1 MKFGNL
7 LSECLEKYK
16 ISNNQFAKKS
26 DLSTSYINKLI
37 NNPELVPLEKSF
49 KKLALGLYKIG
60 ATEEELTKFIK
71 IVAADDRFKKLIDE
85 RNKKNYYDIKFDSY
99 DMYLEA
105 EIKKVIENY
114 ALPKIDSKSIFE
126 RLVYENRIAINKD
139 NQIVSLSDIG
149 DSYPFLD
156 LEWLLKQ
163 KKFHV
168 YYGNSLM
175 MNNHQFPNILS
186 DEDINVIYEI
196 VNAYLSTKYED
207 KREEVID
214 EKTNLLKKDSGRYRQ
229 YKFSEFLDDSITDIM
244 NEEDSD

>member
-99 DMYLEA
+99 EMYLIA
-105 EIKKVIENY
+105 EINNVIDSY
-114 ALPKIDSKSIFE
+114 VMPKIDSKGILETLF
-126 RLVYENRIAINKD
+126 LENRIAIDKD
-139 NQIVSLSDIG
+139 NQIIFLSDIG
-149 DSYPFLD
+149 DSLPLLD

-168 YYGNSLM
+168 YYGNELM
-175 MNNHQFPNILS
+175 MNNAPFPNVLS
-186 DEDINVIYEI
+186 EEDKKVIYEI

-207 KREEVID
+207 KREEVIK
-214 EKTNLLKKDSGRYRQ
+214 EKTNLLKKVI
-229 YKFSEFLDDSITDIM
+229 YK
-244 NEEDSD
+244 EDSD

>member
-99 DMYLEA
+99 EMYLIA
-105 EIKKVIENY
+105 EINNVIDSY
-114 ALPKIDSKSIFE
+114 VMPKIDSKGILETLF
-126 RLVYENRIAINKD
+126 LENRIAIGKD
-139 NQIVSLSDIG
+139 NQIIFLSDIG
-149 DSYPFLD
+149 DSLPLLD

-168 YYGNSLM
+168 YYGNELM
-175 MNNHQFPNILS
+175 MNNTPFPNVLS
-186 DEDINVIYEI
+186 EEDKKVIYEI

-207 KREEVID
+207 KREEVIK
-214 EKTNLLKKDSGRYRQ
+214 EKTNLLKKVI
-229 YKFSEFLDDSITDIM
+229 YK
-244 NEEDSD
+244 EDSD

>member
-1 MKFGNL
+1 MKFGKL

-60 ATEEELTKFIK
+60 ATEEELTRFVK

-99 DMYLEA
+99 EMYLIA
-105 EIKKVIENY
+105 EINNVIDSY
-114 ALPKIDSKSIFE
+114 VMPKIDSKGILEALF
-126 RLVYENRIAINKD
+126 LENRIAIGKD
-139 NQIVSLSDIG
+139 NQIIFLSDIG
-149 DSYPFLD
+149 DSLPLLD

-168 YYGNSLM
+168 YYGNELM
-175 MNNHQFPNILS
+175 MNNTPFPNVLS
-186 DEDINVIYEI
+186 EEDKKVIYEI

-207 KREEVID
+207 KREEVIK
-214 EKTNLLKKDSGRYRQ
+214 EKTNLLKKVI
-229 YKFSEFLDDSITDIM
+229 YK
-244 NEEDSD
+244 EDSD

>member
-7 LSECLEKYK
+7 LRECLEKYK

-99 DMYLEA
+99 DMYLIA
-105 EIKKVIENY
+105 EIKNVIDYYTMPEM
-114 ALPKIDSKSIFE
+114 DSKDLL
-126 RLVYENRIAINKD
+126 RDLVNQNRIAIDKD
-139 NQIVSLSDIG
+139 NQIIFLSDIG
-149 DSYPFLD
+149 DSFPLLD
-156 LEWLLKQ
+156 LKWLLRQ
-163 KKFHV
+163 NKFHV
-168 YYGNSLM
+168 FYGGKFM
-175 MNNHQFPNILS
+175 MNTDNALVPNVLS
-186 DEDINVIYEI
+186 DDDKKIIYEI
-196 VNAYLSTKYED
+196 VQAYLSTKYED
-207 KREEVID
+207 KQFEVLKWKRDIIALIERAID
-214 EKTNLLKKDSGRYRQ
+214 K
-229 YKFSEFLDDSITDIM
+229 
-244 NEEDSD
+244 EDSD